1 MLMKSGCHRMK
12 KLIHQ
17 SIKINVSPLQEPY
30 TQRRPRLRPSGRE
43 QSSNAGETEHMYR
56 LGGASDLR
64 EARSRLLDQ
73 PLKRNG
79 SALSQTG
86 PPNRRGQLIAVYG
99 GLLHKKRGRA
109 ANLAQI
115 HVGGHEAGQ
124 FGATVLAQ
132 PFWRRTVRRSAVSAQ
147 DVFAHPQ
154 ANNATNI
161 NMRCLGKRES
171 VYDHLCQLRNAS

>member
-17 SIKINVSPLQEPY
+17 SIKINVSPLQDPY

-124 FGATVLAQ
+124 FGATALAQ
-132 PFWRRTVRRSAVSAQ
+132 PFWRRT
-147 DVFAHPQ
+147 F
-154 ANNATNI
+154 
-161 NMRCLGKRES
+161 
-171 VYDHLCQLRNAS
+171 LRIHRQTTP